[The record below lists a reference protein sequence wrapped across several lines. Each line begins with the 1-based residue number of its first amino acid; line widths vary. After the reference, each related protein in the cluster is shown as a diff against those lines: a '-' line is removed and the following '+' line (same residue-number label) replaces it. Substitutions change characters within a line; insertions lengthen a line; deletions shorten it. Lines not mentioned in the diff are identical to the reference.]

1 MGILEYLN
9 KYKICKADSEEWA
22 RYHAIYRLTNFN
34 EWMSLSFQ
42 SDIDRYAK
50 ANLCYWVMLDNK
62 PIGGALIKP
71 NMLKCIFTIPPFH
84 NYSELIKVLTLHV
97 ATISDKSKPL
107 VAPDAD
113 INKVDYYK
121 NAGFSV
127 QRIDKLMVCPTNEFD
142 ITLEERYKIMFPR
155 REHEEE
161 MAKLYFQAYGNNK
174 YQDIATQSYEFQ
186 VSNVRVFF
194 DHIKLMNVTTEWST
208 LVYDT
213 VTKKFIG
220 ACAVSLVNDL
230 PYILDFVV
238 HPDFQRKGLASK
250 MMQRTLNLFFNNY
263 PAIRL
268 NVTEGNDAEA
278 FYDKLGFISLA
289 RKGYMSKMI

>member
-1 MGILEYLN
+1 MKYLN
-9 KYKICKADSEEWA
+9 EYKICKADSEEWA

-50 ANLCYWVMLDNK
+50 TNFCYWVIVGNK
-62 PIGGALIKP
+62 RIGGAFIKP

-84 NYSELIKVLTLHV
+84 NYKELIEVLTTHII
-97 ATISDKSKPL
+97 TISDKSYPI
-107 VAPDAD
+107 VIPDAD
-113 INKVDYYK
+113 ISQIEYYK
-121 NAGFSV
+121 NEGFNLE
-127 QRIDKLMVCPTNEFD
+127 RIEKLMICPTNEFV
-142 ITLEERYKIMFPR
+142 ISLEKRYKFVFPTC
-155 REHEEE
+155 EHAEA
-161 MAKLYFQAYGNNK
+161 MANLYFQTYSNHK
-174 YQDIATQSYEFQ
+174 LQYIASQSYDFQ
-186 VSNVRVFF
+186 VSSVQLFF
-194 DHIKLMNVTTEWST
+194 DHIKSMNVTNEWST

-213 VTKKFIG
+213 ATKEFVG

-238 HPDFQRKGLASK
+238 HPDFQRKGLAS
-250 MMQRTLNLFFNNY
+250 MMIQRMFNLLFKSY

-268 NVTEGNDAEA
+268 NITEGNDAEA